1 MKLKVVVDNN
11 IIVFLT
17 KSYIKNIDL
26 TSKRVL
32 ESYLNKLINKIKNKY
47 DLDITGFYNVK
58 IYIDENYGIIIDII
72 KETLDYP
79 EYFTDLDMNIEVI
92 EDDFIYMFDDI
103 PILNENILMK
113 FDKYKYKDK
122 IYLIQIQNTNEI
134 ELGIVVENAKI
145 IYGKKAK
152 KIIKKAEM
160 VL

>member
-17 KSYIKNIDL
+17 KSYIENIDL